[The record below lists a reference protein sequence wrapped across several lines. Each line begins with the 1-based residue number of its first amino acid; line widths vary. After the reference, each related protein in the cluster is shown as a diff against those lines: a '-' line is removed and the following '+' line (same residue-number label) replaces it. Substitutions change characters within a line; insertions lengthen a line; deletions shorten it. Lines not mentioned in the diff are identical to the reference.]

1 MASPRA
7 SFRLKQELIEEVL
20 EVFPGEKSS
29 HSYVKALEYAV
40 RQKRSE
46 LSDNVV
52 PPVRQIETKVSDTI
66 TITTPVRQPKVPV
79 RQSVTEEDWTKDL
92 MGELMNNNSVTLP
105 AGLKDPRDIVV
116 NDDPHDDSETV

>member
-7 SFRLKQELIEEVL
+7 SFRLKQDLIEEVL
-20 EVFPGEKSS
+20 EVFPGETSS

-52 PPVRQIETKVSDTI
+52 PQIETKVSDT
-66 TITTPVRQPKVPV
+66 TTTPVRQVENK
-79 RQSVTEEDWTKDL
+79 EGGDL
-92 MGELMNNNSVTLP
+92 SDLLNSVFEMNDSVSLP
-105 AGLKDPRDIVV
+105 KTIRDPRSMVI
-116 NDDPHDDSETV
+116 NDDPHDDTELV

>member
-7 SFRLKQELIEEVL
+7 SFRLKQDLIEEVL

-52 PPVRQIETKVSDTI
+52 PPVRQIETKVSDT
-66 TITTPVRQPKVPV
+66 TTTPVRQVENK
-79 RQSVTEEDWTKDL
+79 EGGDL
-92 MGELMNNNSVTLP
+92 SNLLNSVFEMNDSVSLP
-105 AGLKDPRDIVV
+105 KTIRDPRSMAI
-116 NDDPHDDSETV
+116 NDDPHDDTELV